1 MLKEDK
7 YKIIKTT
14 MISDVDKNI
23 VFKLYTPLMG
33 PLASLLY
40 LFFYEKDTLE
50 EKISYIMSSLKMT
63 LPQVTIA
70 RESLEA
76 LGLIKTY
83 QKDDDY
89 LFVLYKPESPKNFFN
104 NPLFNVSLYNNVGS
118 KAYNKLI
125 EYYKIKK
132 VDTSKYEDITASFDD
147 IFESSKKGFVMELE
161 EEVSNKLYYKENLD
175 IDLIKAGLPEEMYKD
190 TTFDRDVI
198 YLLNTLA
205 HIYKLDSIEMTNL
218 LKANLENKKVN
229 EKKLREDARDL
240 YKFNNYGSMPTIVHR
255 KTRDKT
261 YLESSSKED
270 TLLKTFKENSPH
282 DYLSSR
288 YKNGSPSEREL
299 KILERLL
306 VDYKFKPEVANVLI
320 SYVLMVNNEK
330 FTAGF
335 VDAVATQ
342 WNRLGIDS
350 AEKAMEVAR
359 KETNKKKNKTSRYT
373 KKAPIKPEWT
383 GEKIE
388 SDDLSLEDQELLKD
402 LLA

>member
-1 MLKEDK
+1 MLKENK
-7 YKIIKTT
+7 YKIIKTS
-14 MISDVDKNI
+14 MISDIDKNI

-33 PLASLLY
+33 PLATLLY
-40 LFFYEKDTLE
+40 LFFYEEDTLE

-76 LGLIKTY
+76 LGLLKTY

-104 NPLFNVSLYNNVGS
+104 NPLFNVSLYNNIGS

-132 VDTSKYEDITASFDD
+132 PDTSKYEDITASFDD
-147 IFESSKKGFVMELE
+147 IFESSKKGFVMDIE
-161 EEVSNKLYYKENLD
+161 EDTSNKLYYKENLD
-175 IDLIKAGLPEEMYKD
+175 IDLIKASLPKEMYN
-190 TTFDRDVI
+190 TSTFNQDVI

-218 LKANLENKKVN
+218 LKANLDNKKID
-229 EKKLREDARDL
+229 EKKLREAARDN
-240 YKFNNYGSMPTIVHR
+240 YKFNNYGSMPTIVHK

-261 YLESSSKED
+261 LGESSSKED
-270 TLLKTFKENSPH
+270 TLLKTFKENSPY
-282 DYLSSR
+282 DYLNSK
-288 YKNGSPSEREL
+288 YKSGKPSEREL

-306 VDYKFKPEVANVLI
+306 VDYKFKPEVVNVLV
-320 SYVLMVNNEK
+320 SFVLKVNNER

-342 WNRLGIDS
+342 WNRLGVDS

-359 KETNKKKNKTSRYT
+359 KETSKKKNKTSRYT

-383 GEKIE
+383 EKDIK

>member
-33 PLASLLY
+33 PLAALLY
-40 LFFYEKDTLE
+40 LFFYEEDTLE
-50 EKISYIMSSLKMT
+50 AKISYIMSSLKMT

-76 LGLIKTY
+76 LGLLKTY

-89 LFVLYKPESPKNFFN
+89 LFILYKPESPKNFFN
-104 NPLFNVSLYNNVGS
+104 NPLFNVSLYNNIGS

-132 VDTSKYEDITASFDD
+132 LDTSKYKDITASFDD
-147 IFESSKKGFVMELE
+147 IFESNKKGFVMDIE
-161 EEVSNKLYYKENLD
+161 EDTSNKLYYKENID
-175 IDLIKAGLPEEMYKD
+175 INLIKAGLPEEMYKD
-190 TTFDRDVI
+190 STFDMDAI
-198 YLLNTLA
+198 YLLDTLA
-205 HIYKLDSIEMTNL
+205 HIYKLDSLEMTNL
-218 LKANLENKKVN
+218 LKASLENKKIN

-261 YLESSSKED
+261 LVTSSSNQDKILKE
-270 TLLKTFKENSPH
+270 FKENSPH
-282 DYLSSR
+282 DYLKSR

-299 KILERLL
+299 KILERILL
-306 VDYKFKPEVANVLI
+306 DYKFKPEVANVLI
-320 SYVLMVNNEK
+320 SYVLMVNNER
-330 FTAGF
+330 FTEGF

-342 WNRLGIDS
+342 WNRLGIDT
-350 AEKAMEVAR
+350 AEKAMELAK
-359 KETNKKKNKTSRYT
+359 KEASKKKNKTSRYT

>member
-1 MLKEDK
+1 MLKENK
-7 YKIIKTT
+7 YKIIKTS
-14 MISDVDKNI
+14 MISDVDKNV
-23 VFKLYTPLMG
+23 VFKLYTPLIG
-33 PLASLLY
+33 PLAALLY
-40 LFFYEKDTLE
+40 LFFYEEDTLE

-104 NPLFNVSLYNNVGS
+104 NPLFNVSLYNNIGS

-125 EYYKIKK
+125 EHYKIKK
-132 VDTSKYEDITASFDD
+132 VDTSKYKDITASFDD
-147 IFESSKKGFVMELE
+147 IFESNKKGFVMDIE
-161 EEVSNKLYYKENLD
+161 EDTSNKLYYKENID

-190 TTFDRDVI
+190 STFDMDAI
-198 YLLNTLA
+198 YLLDTLA
-205 HIYKLDSIEMTNL
+205 HIYKLDSLEMTNL
-218 LKANLENKKVN
+218 LKASLENKKIN

-240 YKFNNYGSMPTIVHR
+240 YKFNNYGSMPTIVHKKAR
-255 KTRDKT
+255 EKTFVEPTTKE
-261 YLESSSKED
+261 ESI
-270 TLLKTFKENSPH
+270 LNTFKENSPH
-282 DYLSSR
+282 DYLESR

-306 VDYKFKPEVANVLI
+306 VDYKFKPEVTNVLI
-320 SYVLMVNNEK
+320 SYVLMVNNER

-342 WNRLGIDS
+342 WNRLGVDT
-350 AEKAMEVAR
+350 AEKAMELAK
-359 KETNKKKNKTSRYT
+359 KEAGKKKKTSARYN

>member
-1 MLKEDK
+1 MLKENK
-7 YKIIKTT
+7 YKIIKTS
-14 MISDVDKNI
+14 MISDVDKNV

-40 LFFYEKDTLE
+40 LFFYEEDTLE

-89 LFVLYKPESPKNFFN
+89 LFILYKPESPKNFFN
-104 NPLFNVSLYNNVGS
+104 NPLFNVSLYNNIGS

-125 EYYKIKK
+125 EHYKVKK
-132 VDTSKYEDITASFDD
+132 IDTSKYEDITASFDD
-147 IFESSKKGFVMELE
+147 IFESNKKGFVMDIE
-161 EEVSNKLYYKENLD
+161 EDTSNKLYYKENID

-190 TTFDRDVI
+190 STFDMDAI
-198 YLLNTLA
+198 YLLDTLA
-205 HIYKLDSIEMTNL
+205 HIYKLDSLEMTNL
-218 LKANLENKKVN
+218 LKASLENKKIN

-240 YKFNNYGSMPTIVHR
+240 YKYNNYGSLPTIVHKKAR
-255 KTRDKT
+255 EKTFIEPTTKE
-261 YLESSSKED
+261 ESI
-270 TLLKTFKENSPH
+270 LNTFKENSPH
-282 DYLSSR
+282 DYLSYR
-288 YKNGSPSEREL
+288 YKNGSPSAREL

-306 VDYKFKPEVANVLI
+306 VDYKFKPEVTNVLI
-320 SYVLMVNNEK
+320 SYVLMVNNER
-330 FTAGF
+330 FTEGF

-342 WNRLGIDS
+342 WNRLGIDT
-350 AEKAMEVAR
+350 AEKAMELAKR
-359 KETNKKKNKTSRYT
+359 EASKKKKTSTRYN

>member
-1 MLKEDK
+1 MLKENK
-7 YKIIKTT
+7 YKIIKTS
-14 MISDVDKNI
+14 MISDIDKNI

-33 PLASLLY
+33 PLAALLY
-40 LFFYEKDTLE
+40 LFFYEEETLE

-76 LGLIKTY
+76 LGLLKTY

-104 NPLFNVSLYNNVGS
+104 NPLFNVSLYNNIGS
-118 KAYNKLI
+118 KPYNKLI

-132 VDTSKYEDITASFDD
+132 FDTSKYEDITASFDD
-147 IFESSKKGFVMELE
+147 IFESNKKGFVMDIE
-161 EEVSNKLYYKENLD
+161 EDTSNKLYYKENLD
-175 IDLIKAGLPEEMYKD
+175 IDLIKASLPKEMYN
-190 TTFDRDVI
+190 TSTFNQDVI

-218 LKANLENKKVN
+218 LKANLDNKKID
-229 EKKLREDARDL
+229 EKKLREAARDN
-240 YKFNNYGSMPTIVHR
+240 YKFNNYGSMPTIVHK
-255 KTRDKT
+255 KTREKT
-261 YLESSSKED
+261 LGETSSKED
-270 TLLKTFKENSPH
+270 TLLKTFKENSPY
-282 DYLSSR
+282 DYLNSK
-288 YKNGSPSEREL
+288 YKSGKPSEREL

-306 VDYKFKPEVANVLI
+306 VDYKFKPEVVNVLV
-320 SYVLMVNNEK
+320 SFVLRVNNER
-330 FTAGF
+330 FTSGF

-342 WNRLGIDS
+342 WNRLGVDS

-359 KETNKKKNKTSRYT
+359 KETSKKKNKTSRYT

>member
-1 MLKEDK
+1 MLKENK
-7 YKIIKTT
+7 YKIIKTS
-14 MISDVDKNI
+14 MISDIDKNI

-40 LFFYEKDTLE
+40 LFFYEEDIPE
-50 EKISYIMSSLKMT
+50 AKISYIMSSLKMT

-76 LGLIKTY
+76 LGLLKTY

-104 NPLFNVSLYNNVGS
+104 NPLFNVSLYNNIGS

-125 EYYKIKK
+125 EYYKVKK
-132 VDTSKYEDITASFDD
+132 IDTSKYEDITSSFDD
-147 IFESSKKGFVMELE
+147 IFESNKKGFVMDIE
-161 EEVSNKLYYKENLD
+161 EDSSNKLYYKENLD

-190 TTFDRDVI
+190 STFDGDAI
-198 YLLNTLA
+198 YLLDTLA
-205 HIYKLDSIEMTNL
+205 HIYELDSIEMTNL
-218 LKANLENKKVN
+218 LKANLENKKIN

-240 YKFNNYGSMPTIVHR
+240 YKYNNYGSMPTIVHK

-261 YLESSSKED
+261 LVESSSKQD
-270 TLLKTFKENSPH
+270 NLLKIFKENSPH

-288 YKNGSPSEREL
+288 YKNGNPSEREL
-299 KILERLL
+299 KILERILL
-306 VDYKFKPEVANVLI
+306 DYKFKPEVANVLI
-320 SYVLMVNNEK
+320 SYVLMVNNER
-330 FTAGF
+330 FTEGF

-342 WNRLGIDS
+342 WNRLGIDT
-350 AEKAMEVAR
+350 AEKAMELAK
-359 KETNKKKNKTSRYT
+359 KEASKKKKTNNRYN

-383 GEKIE
+383 EKDIE